1 MDYSKHDPIKITI
14 AGGFRPDKTVQLTLS
29 PDANIKDWIDTF
41 KTILIHQSFAEDTV
55 KELFEDPDHKQFED
69 ENIKNIWKNEF

>member
-1 MDYSKHDPIKITI
+1 MNYSKHDPIKITI
-14 AGGFRPDKTVQLTLS
+14 DGGFRPDKTVQLTLS
-29 PDANIKDWIDTF
+29 PDADIKDWIDTF

-69 ENIKNIWKNEF
+69 ENPKNIWKNEF